1 MNRITAG
8 WLVAGVVSML
18 VASTATAEEGERSLL
33 LFGPGSSNADGVIA
47 GGYARE
53 RIPIK
58 ERPDERVGVSGI
70 PFPAENPF
78 WLTGDGS
85 ATWCADS
92 ASLLGDLPHLVER
105 ARRAMDVLESDKVIG
120 MVDDFE
126 RTAACAEE
134 VVQAQQVAELYLL
147 RGLARHVDGDL
158 DLAKEDFERAAGIFP
173 DLRWDV
179 GYPPDPQQTYLLARE
194 EMGQRETVT
203 FAWSFT
209 LVADL
214 KVYVDGVAV
223 DPLTPVE
230 LSPAPHLVQVQAAS
244 ELVSTLVR
252 IPAGGSAVLVDRL
265 GATTAVLAGPSNE
278 ISAAASHSILAAVAG
293 QWNCTQV
300 VVVDTTYRKAHREPL
315 VYRYDLKNREY
326 ETLTIIQT
334 IRVPAPPHADH
345 VRIAVGGGLQ
355 AEGGV
360 EGGTDEI
367 AETAHIALRPS
378 GDFDFRLGPTLTPIG
393 GFDLIMHRL
402 PAADGDGNS
411 WYVTP
416 QLRAGLGVRFRTRIV
431 QPFLGLGVQMRFDKN
446 IGRETV
452 FGAALL
458 ANLDIVSPRFPGL
471 FLRVGGS
478 IGGVDRAG
486 FVEAGVK
493 LGISL

>member
-1 MNRITAG
+1 MNRITAWG
-8 WLVAGVVSML
+8 LVAGILSML
-18 VASTATAEEGERSLL
+18 ATTGAAAGEGERSLL

-58 ERPDERVGVSGI
+58 ERPDERVGVTGI
-70 PFPAENPF
+70 PFPADQPF

-85 ATWCADS
+85 ASWCADG
-92 ASLLGDLPHLVER
+92 ATLHGDLSHLVER

-126 RTAACAEE
+126 RDAACVDE

-158 DLAKEDFERAAGIFP
+158 DLAKEDFGRAAGIFP

-194 EMGQRETVT
+194 ETGQLETVT

-209 LVADL
+209 LVADM

-230 LSPAPHLVQVQAAS
+230 LSPAPHLVQIQAAG

-252 IPAGGSAVLVDRL
+252 IPAGGSAVLVDRM

-278 ISAAASHSILAAVAG
+278 IAAAAAHTILEAVAG
-293 QWNCTQV
+293 QWNCTKV

-315 VYRYDLKNREY
+315 VYRYDLETRQF
-326 ETLTIIQT
+326 ETLTIIKT
-334 IRVPAPPHADH
+334 LKVPAPPHADH
-345 VRIAVGGGLQ
+345 VRVAVGGGLQ
-355 AEGGV
+355 V
-360 EGGTDEI
+360 EAGADDLE
-367 AETAHIALRPS
+367 ETTHLALRPS

-402 PAADGDGNS
+402 PSADGGGNS

-478 IGGVDRAG
+478 VGGVDRAG
-486 FVEAGVK
+486 FIEAGVK